1 MKGYPK
7 HFNTKEDVMNAKEID
22 PQRTNALL
30 RAAIDGREGWYVTG
44 PLAAETDGITDD
56 THRVVDHGDKE
67 RGEDWYQEQWGPLPG
82 NQLDRLGISVEEA
95 EKIITENENVEMG
108 D

>member
-7 HFNTKEDVMNAKEID
+7 HINTKEDVLNAKEID
-22 PQRTNALL
+22 ANRTRAFLQ
-30 RAAIDGREGWYVTG
+30 AAIDGRKGWFVVG
-44 PLAAETDGITDD
+44 PLTAEADGITDD
-56 THRVVDHGDKE
+56 THRVVDHGDPE

-95 EKIITENENVEMG
+95 EKIITKIENVEMG